1 MGNTLDPP
9 NAGPLNCHGRL
20 LQFDFNSTRL
30 VAGALAI
37 LKDASFMAGGHS
49 GGAAA
54 CGPSDAELA
63 FQRALSLRRQGQG
76 LLADE
81 LCAEALQ
88 LDPGHFHAYHL
99 RGLIALDHDET
110 DRGIELIEKSLAIN
124 PNQPL
129 AYSNLGNALLSAGRP
144 QEALDSLERALR
156 LKSDLII
163 AHYNRGNALRS
174 LSRFAQAL
182 ASYDATLTLDN
193 AHVKA
198 LNNRGLVLQEL
209 GRFTEALSS
218 FDRASK
224 LDPRFAASQ
233 ANLAAVL
240 LRLGRPLEALATTER
255 LLRWTP
261 EDPEAHRGRADALL
275 ALERLDEAVEG
286 YSKVL
291 QLEPGNFDALINRGT
306 ALQRQKRLEAALED
320 CERAVQSRPQS
331 VLALGNTG
339 NVLLGLDR
347 AASALACYE
356 RALALSSDDA
366 NALHGRGAALLKLG
380 RLEDAAQGFAELLRV
395 QPDHPSALGNL
406 FHLRMEQC
414 DWNDYESLSSRVFGS
429 LKRTKSFANP
439 LSLLMYDDPEVNLSC
454 ARAFSHEKYPPES
467 WAPFSP
473 PSARGL
479 DRHKIRVAYV
489 SADFCDHP
497 VAHLLV
503 GTLERHDRKRFEVL
517 GISLRGRRGGAF
529 DDRVHDAFDRCIDV
543 SERSD
548 REVAAFMREWDID
561 IAVDL
566 MGFTEG
572 SRLGI
577 FAHRTARVQVSYLGF
592 AGTTGAPYMDY
603 VLADE
608 VVVPPGGERWYSEE
622 VARLPH
628 CYLPTDDRRIVG
640 QRPTRAEAGL
650 PQAGFVFFAFTK
662 AHKITPRV
670 FEIWMRLL
678 RNTEGSVLWLR
689 EMGMAAQA
697 NLIRAA
703 ETSGISGDR
712 LVFAP
717 RVASMAGHLGRQALA
732 DLMLDTL
739 PYNAHSTTCDALWAG
754 VPVLTCAGAGFA
766 SRVTA
771 SALSAAELP
780 ELITH
785 NLEDYERRALE
796 LAHRP
801 DALQALRSRLAR
813 QPKRPPL
820 FDTARYT
827 GCLEAAFERMHER
840 AARGEPPAAF
850 ALDRALHP

>member
-1 MGNTLDPP
+1 MVGGNL
-9 NAGPLNCHGRL
+9 
-20 LQFDFNSTRL
+20 
-30 VAGALAI
+30 
-37 LKDASFMAGGHS
+37 

-54 CGPSDAELA
+54 YGAPEAESA
-63 FQRALSLRRQGQG
+63 FQRALSLRRQGKG
-76 LLADE
+76 LLADA
-81 LCAEALQ
+81 LCAEALEI
-88 LDPGHFHAYHL
+88 DPAHFHAYHL
-99 RGLIALDHDET
+99 RGLLALEVDQT
-110 DRGIELIEKSLAIN
+110 DRGIGFIEKSLAIN

-129 AYSNLGNALLSAGRP
+129 AHSNLGNALLSAGRP

-156 LKSDLII
+156 LKPDLVI

-174 LSRFAQAL
+174 LHRFAEAL
-182 ASYDATLTLDN
+182 ASYEATLILDN

-198 LNNRGLVLQEL
+198 LNNRGLVWQEM
-209 GRFTEALSS
+209 GRLTEALSD

-224 LDPRFAASQ
+224 LDPRFAAPRT
-233 ANLAAVL
+233 NLAAVL
-240 LRLGRPLEALATTER
+240 MKLDRPLDALESTDR
-255 LLRWTP
+255 LLHWAP
-261 EDPEAHRGRADALL
+261 ENPEAHRGRADALL
-275 ALERLDEAVEG
+275 ALERLDEAVDG

-320 CERAVQSRPQS
+320 CERALRVRPQS
-331 VLALGNTG
+331 VLAAGNTG

-347 AASALACYE
+347 ANAALACYE
-356 RALALSSDDA
+356 RALALSPDDC

-380 RLEDAAQGFAELLRV
+380 RLEAAAHAFTDLLRV
-395 QPDHPSALGNL
+395 RPDHPSALGNL

-414 DWNDYESLSSRVFGS
+414 DWNDYESLSGRRLRSMR
-429 LKRTKSFANP
+429 RTKGFVNP
-439 LSLLMYDDPEVNLSC
+439 LSLLMHDDPELNLAC
-454 ARAFSHEKYPPES
+454 ARAFIQEKYPTES
-467 WAPFSP
+467 WTPLSP
-473 PSARGL
+473 PSARER
-479 DRHKIRVAYV
+479 DRDKIRVAYV

-503 GTLERHDRKRFEVL
+503 GTLERHDRSRFELL
-517 GISLRGRRGGAF
+517 GISLRGRRVGAF

-548 REVAAFMREWDID
+548 REVAALMRDREID
-561 IAVDL
+561 IGVDL

-608 VVVPPGGERWYSEE
+608 VVVPPSGERWFSEQ
-622 VARLPH
+622 VVRLPH
-628 CYLPTDDRRIVG
+628 CFLPTDDRRAMG
-640 QRPTRAEAGL
+640 PRPTRAEAGL
-650 PQAGFVFFAFTK
+650 PEAGFVFCAFTK

-670 FEIWMRLL
+670 FELWMRFL

-689 EMGMAAQA
+689 EMEAAARA
-697 NLIRAA
+697 NLIRVA
-703 ETSGISGDR
+703 EALGISGDR

-717 RVASMAGHLGRQALA
+717 RVGGTAEHLGRLGLA

-739 PYNAHSTTCDALWAG
+739 PYNAHSTACDALWAG

-766 SRVTA
+766 SRVAA

-780 ELITH
+780 ELVTH
-785 NLEDYERRALE
+785 SLEEYERRALE

-801 DALQALRSRLAR
+801 GVLQALRSRLAR
-813 QPKRPPL
+813 GPKRLPL
-820 FDTARYT
+820 FDTVRYT
-827 GCLEAAFERMHER
+827 GCLESAFHRMHER
-840 AARGEPPAAF
+840 ALRGEPPAAF
-850 ALDRALHP
+850 AIDRAGQA